1 MPLSH
6 GRRQHPTPVN
16 LTPVRSPIH
25 GSGTWKTYIFLGI
38 LLYIFFYL
46 MIPGWLNRELCV
58 LQHNEIRPIA
68 GPLLMR
74 HINWVQWLGITLA
87 SVCML
92 LAIHNYIA
100 THPIRNN
107 VHFISR
113 LLAKFTH

>member
-6 GRRQHPTPVN
+6 GRRQHPTPAS

-38 LLYIFFYL
+38 LLYIFFHL
-46 MIPGWLNRELCV
+46 MIPAWLNRELCV

-74 HINWVQWLGITLA
+74 HINWVQWLGISEHRCAYQSVSLNYFNQLTL
-87 SVCML
+87 L
-92 LAIHNYIA
+92 Y
-100 THPIRNN
+100 
-107 VHFISR
+107 
-113 LLAKFTH
+113 